1 MKCIQLNR
9 SAALMFPF
17 VLLSLIVST
26 ACDVRVF
33 DSDDKV
39 DNTNF
44 FATETFSFEIAVKNQ
59 TRLNLDAIDGRVYVS
74 GVRNAATARIWGE
87 RRIESESV
95 ADAKAHLEELEAR
108 VTDRQD
114 EISVQTLQPNN
125 THGRNY
131 TVTYH
136 LRIPNTWKL
145 SVAQVNGDLMIDSLY
160 NDVSVKIANGSML
173 LTGIFG
179 SFIAE
184 LSNGQ
189 LTGDLHLPL
198 QGTCQIT
205 TVNGWIRLIIPKS
218 TSAEFSASVTNG
230 NIGLSNLSL
239 QDVLSTPKSLRGK
252 LGDGQG
258 TISLTTIN
266 GNIGVSGF

>member
-1 MKCIQLNR
+1 MKNMRLHR
-9 SAALMFPF
+9 SAALIFPF
-17 VLLSLIVST
+17 VLLSLIAFT
-26 ACDVRVF
+26 ACGIF
-33 DSDDKV
+33 DPDDKV

-44 FATETFSFEIAVKNQ
+44 YAAESFSFEIAVKNQ
-59 TRLNLDAIDGRVYVS
+59 TRLNLGAIDGPVNVS
-74 GVRNAATARIWGE
+74 GMRNAATALIWGE
-87 RRIESESV
+87 RRIESESF
-95 ADAKAHLEELEAR
+95 ADARAHLKELEAH

-131 TVTYH
+131 KVTYH

-145 SVAQVNGDLMIDSLY
+145 SVGQVNGSLMIDSLY

-198 QGTCQIT
+198 QGTCKIT
-205 TVNGWIRLIIPKS
+205 TINGRILLIIPKS
-218 TSAEFSASVTNG
+218 TTAEFSASVTNG

-239 QDVLSTPKSLRGK
+239 QDPMSTPNSLRGK
-252 LGDGQG
+252 IGDGQG
-258 TISLTTIN
+258 TISLATIN
-266 GNIGVSGF
+266 GNIIVSGF